1 MYGSGTYRS
10 CFGEHK
16 TCGSLLGSVWG
27 QQIPPT
33 PLLCL
38 WGPRSEGEPSR
49 NCVGMAG
56 HSGEGASPQDS
67 RSTSPLPRPPDF
79 SHQGEGAPCGQ
90 TQLLQGNRKFG
101 FLLQK
106 WLLLAWSGQTHK
118 HVNEAHLLWVSLEFW
133 PRSCGLSSRRPNTS
147 LHRNKNNFEMQNR
160 EHGSHLETISSKI
173 SYIDKCAVFMR
184 EH

>member
-1 MYGSGTYRS
+1 MAQGHT
-10 CFGEHK
+10 EAV
-16 TCGSLLGSVWG
+16 LGSIRHVD
-27 QQIPPT
+27 
-33 PLLCL
+33 LC
-38 WGPRSEGEPSR
+38 WARSGVSRSPRPHSSASGAPRSEGEPSR

-56 HSGEGASPQDS
+56 HSGEVASPQDS
-67 RSTSPLPRPPDF
+67 RSTSPLTRPPDF